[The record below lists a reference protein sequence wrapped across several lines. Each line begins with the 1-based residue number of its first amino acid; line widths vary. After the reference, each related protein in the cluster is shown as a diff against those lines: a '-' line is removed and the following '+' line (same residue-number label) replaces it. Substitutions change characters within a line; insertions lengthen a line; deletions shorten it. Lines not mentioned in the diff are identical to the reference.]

1 MSKELMEFGPDKKYL
16 QKRQLVAFMWF
27 FFSLIIVLGTFLGL
41 YFGGDNKTTA
51 LIVLFSVGG
60 VVVVWYIL
68 WAIYLSYYYKSMI
81 YQLKENEMIV
91 QRGVFNKIEKNVPF
105 RAVTNLAVFRS
116 LFDRM
121 FGIGTIRLHTAGYSG
136 TPLPEENI
144 EGLVNYQEVYDKLIA
159 KIRPLQAMT
168 PRASVEVEEQNLGF
182 QEQLRVNQQI
192 LATLQEIKE
201 LLKQE

>member
-1 MSKELMEFGPDKKYL
+1 MTKEILEFGPDKKYL
-16 QKRQLVAFMWF
+16 QKRQFVAFMWF
-27 FFSLIIVLGTFLGL
+27 FFILIIVLATFLGL
-41 YFGGDNKTTA
+41 FFGGGDKTTA
-51 LIVLFSVGG
+51 LIVLYSGGG
-60 VVVVWYIL
+60 VVVVWLIL
-68 WAIYLSYYYKSMI
+68 WLIYLSYYYKSMT
-81 YQLKENEMIV
+81 YQLKGTEMIV
-91 QRGVFNKIEKNVPF
+91 HRGVFQKIEKNVPF

-144 EGLVNYQEVYDKLIA
+144 EGLVNYQEIYDKLIA

-168 PRASVEVEEQNLGF
+168 PRASVEVEEQDLGF
-182 QEQLRVNQQI
+182 QEQLRVNQEI

>member
-27 FFSLIIVLGTFLGL
+27 FFALIVTLGTFLGL
-41 YFGGDNKTTA
+41 YFGGGNKTTA

-68 WAIYLSYYYKSMI
+68 WIIYLSYYYKSMV

-91 QRGVFNKIEKNVPF
+91 QRGVFQKIEKNVPF

-168 PRASVEVEEQNLGF
+168 PRASVEVEEQDLGF

>member
-27 FFSLIIVLGTFLGL
+27 FFSLIIVLATFLGL
-41 YFGGDNKTTA
+41 YFGGGNKTTA

-68 WAIYLSYYYKSMI
+68 WIIYLSYYYKSMI
-81 YQLKENEMIV
+81 YQLKGNEMIV
-91 QRGVFNKIEKNVPF
+91 RRGVFQKIEKNVPF

-168 PRASVEVEEQNLGF
+168 PRASVEVEKQDLGF

>member
-41 YFGGDNKTTA
+41 YFGGGNKTTA

-68 WAIYLSYYYKSMI
+68 WIIYLSYYYKSMI
-81 YQLKENEMIV
+81 YQLKGNEMIV
-91 QRGVFNKIEKNVPF
+91 RRGVFQKIEKNVPF
-105 RAVTNLAVFRS
+105 RAVTNLAIFRS

-136 TPLPEENI
+136 TSLPEENI

-168 PRASVEVEEQNLGF
+168 PRASVEVEKQDLGF

-201 LLKQE
+201 LLKQD

>member
-27 FFSLIIVLGTFLGL
+27 FFTLIIVLGTFLGL
-41 YFGGDNKTTA
+41 YFGGDNKPTA

-60 VVVVWYIL
+60 VIVVWYIF
-68 WAIYLSYYYKSMI
+68 WVIYLSYYYKSMI

-91 QRGVFNKIEKNVPF
+91 RRGVFHKIEKNVPF
-105 RAVTNLAVFRS
+105 RAVTNLAIFRS

-168 PRASVEVEEQNLGF
+168 PRASVEVEEQDLGF

>member
-27 FFSLIIVLGTFLGL
+27 FFTLIIVLGTFLGL

-68 WAIYLSYYYKSMI
+68 WVIYLSYYYKSMI

-91 QRGVFNKIEKNVPF
+91 RRGVFHKIEKNVPF

-168 PRASVEVEEQNLGF
+168 PRASVEVEEQDLGF